1 MAVFYLLQHE
11 LPILNVA
18 SRPSFIIEQALS
30 FESKLNL
37 KLFLA
42 LIFDFFEKT
51 FTLGDWFAFHHV
63 SDLFISKFWDLS
75 LLENNCVKIE
85 LIIYLDRALWMFNV
99 VSQTEIAQFRL
110 DMFKGNYK
118 VIISVSFSL
127 IRFLVISFQTPVD
140 ILNCSGD
147 SHALFCFSSVLNGLG
162 AAAKTDG

>member
-51 FTLGDWFAFHHV
+51 FTLGD
-63 SDLFISKFWDLS
+63 
-75 LLENNCVKIE
+75 
-85 LIIYLDRALWMFNV
+85 
-99 VSQTEIAQFRL
+99 
-110 DMFKGNYK
+110 
-118 VIISVSFSL
+118 
-127 IRFLVISFQTPVD
+127 
-140 ILNCSGD
+140 
-147 SHALFCFSSVLNGLG
+147 
-162 AAAKTDG
+162 